1 MMKRLLL
8 FTLAACCLMAAAHA
22 RTVPEQVAAPPR
34 AQGTWHSPTGRT
46 TISLD
51 AEVIVPEV
59 DNLPIVEVFPRIFAP
74 EEVHALA
81 DADGM
86 AVLLI
91 THNLGLVAGRM
102 ARVYVMYAG
111 HVVES
116 GAVTDVL
123 SAPRHPYTRGLLA
136 AVPMLDAPR
145 HALPQ
150 PLAHALQTQIDT

>member
-59 DNLPIVEVFPRIFAP
+59 TACPLWRCSPASLRRRGVR
-74 EEVHALA
+74 
-81 DADGM
+81 
-86 AVLLI
+86 
-91 THNLGLVAGRM
+91 AGR
-102 ARVYVMYAG
+102 R
-111 HVVES
+111 
-116 GAVTDVL
+116 
-123 SAPRHPYTRGLLA
+123 
-136 AVPMLDAPR
+136 
-145 HALPQ
+145 
-150 PLAHALQTQIDT
+150 

>member
-74 EEVHALA
+74 EKVHALA
-81 DADGM
+81 DA
-86 AVLLI
+86 LI
-91 THNLGLVAGRM
+91 GP
-102 ARVYVMYAG
+102 
-111 HVVES
+111 
-116 GAVTDVL
+116 GAWQAYTDQGKYGQ
-123 SAPRHPYTRGLLA
+123 RT
-136 AVPMLDAPR
+136 DIN
-145 HALPQ
+145 PQ
-150 PLAHALQTQIDT
+150 PSYRRAETCHPMQRGMNSP